1 MATTNNNKVDMLWT
15 PELIALYE
23 SAGLRPTGKG
33 VDLIKS
39 NSDRYPSLIEEIR
52 KGLRILDE
60 ANAVQ
65 RYRAY
70 NIPANISSEEL
81 ERMLYYK
88 GQICMF
94 YCKELKEFFFMP
106 FALDGLPD
114 IYGRF
119 AYIHPV
125 PMTSGTTDNPKAKA
139 QADYF
144 SSLKLKVYFDIP
156 YEDLTDEERE
166 NAAVIFY
173 DRTPQL
179 AWTNLSRASIQEPI
193 LNIMSECFPLMRTSL
208 FNASGV
214 KGMRVSSNDE
224 ASNVMMA
231 NLSTKAA
238 ALNGQ
243 QFVPIK
249 GNVDFQEFTP
259 DAVGRSEEFL
269 MAMQALDNYRLSLYG
284 LDSGGLFQ
292 KKSHMLESEQNM
304 NENKAKAALID
315 GLNWR
320 KRACNIATAIWN
332 TAMSYELS
340 ETSIQTDTN
349 MDGVVGSDS
358 EQVGT
363 AAPTPAPQEEIN
375 ND

>member
-1 MATTNNNKVDMLWT
+1 MAATNNNKVDMLWT

-23 SAGLRPTGKG
+23 SAGLRPSGKG
-33 VDLIKS
+33 VELIKS
-39 NSDRYPSLIEEIR
+39 HAENCPSLKEEIR

-70 NIPANISSEEL
+70 NIPTNISSEEL

-106 FALDGLPD
+106 FGLDGLPD

-144 SSLKLKVYFDIP
+144 ASLRLKVYFDIP
-156 YEDLTDEERE
+156 YEELTDEERE

-179 AWTNLSRASIQEPI
+179 SWTNLPRVSLQEPI
-193 LNIMSECFPLMRTSL
+193 LNVMSECFPLMRTSL
-208 FNASGV
+208 FNATGV
-214 KGMRVSSNDE
+214 KGMRVSSTDE
-224 ASNVMMA
+224 ASNIMMA
-231 NLSTKAA
+231 NLTTQAA

-249 GNVDFQEFTP
+249 GTIDFQELSP

-320 KRACNIATAIWN
+320 QRACNIATAIWN

-340 ETSIQTDTN
+340 ETSIQTDIN
-349 MDGVVGSDS
+349 MDGVVGSDN
-358 EQVGT
+358 EQPK
-363 AAPTPAPQEEIN
+363 AAAGPAPQEETN

>member
-1 MATTNNNKVDMLWT
+1 MATTNSNKIDMLWT

-23 SAGLRPTGKG
+23 SAGLRPSGKG
-33 VDLIKS
+33 VELIKS
-39 NSDRYPSLIEEIR
+39 HTEKCPGLKEEIR

-70 NIPANISSEEL
+70 NIPTNISSEEL

-106 FALDGLPD
+106 FALDGFPD

-125 PMTSGTTDNPKAKA
+125 PMTSGTTDHPKAKA

-144 SSLKLKVYFDIP
+144 ASLRLKVYFDIP
-156 YEDLTDEERE
+156 YEKLTKEEKE

-179 AWTNLSRASIQEPI
+179 SWTNLSRASLQEPI
-193 LNIMSECFPLMRTSL
+193 LNAMSDCFPLMRTSL
-208 FNASGV
+208 FNATGV
-214 KGMRVSSNDE
+214 KGMRVSSTDE

-231 NLSTKAA
+231 NLTTQAA

-249 GNVDFQEFTP
+249 GNVDFQELSP
-259 DAVGRSEEFL
+259 DSVGRSEEFL

-320 KRACNIATAIWN
+320 QRACNIATAIWN
-332 TAMSYELS
+332 TAMSYKLS
-340 ETSIQTDTN
+340 ETSIQTDMN
-349 MDGVVGSDS
+349 MDGII
-358 EQVGT
+358 GT
-363 AAPTPAPQEEIN
+363 DNEKPKAAGPAPKEETN